1 MTKVVQLK
9 PQPSQKDMLD
19 SFAIA
24 YAENGGDHIRAYIE
38 AGFSEKTAPQN
49 AKKYLDRNYKYV
61 MATVQKQ
68 MGLKASKIGRLL
80 DRYAEDET
88 IPINSRIKIWELM
101 LRNSNIQ
108 KDTLVIEDGKAD
120 ELTPE
125 QRQAE
130 IDSLMKKFKASNA

>member
-1 MTKVVQLK
+1 MTVIALNKQ
-9 PQPSQKDMLD
+9 QSAKDALD
-19 SFAIA
+19 SFSIA
-24 YAENGGDHIRAYIE
+24 YAENGGDHIKAYIE
-38 AGFSEKTAPQN
+38 AGFSAKTAPQN
-49 AKKYLDRNYKYV
+49 AKKYLDKNYKYV

-101 LRNSNIQ
+101 LKNSNIQ
-108 KDTLVIEDGKAD
+108 KDTLVIEDSKAD

-125 QRQAE
+125 QRKAE
-130 IDSLMKKFKASNA
+130 IEELMKKVQNA